1 MSLWILF
8 MSQHLSPPSA
18 LLDHHESQVA
28 WCAHSAHAVHQLGLV
43 LRFIAMTICLCH
55 GGICELSIRFFFCCS
70 WPCLVLIFSE
80 MQPADSSQPSVYTP
94 LSFCH
99 F

>member
-55 GGICELSIRFFFCCS
+55 GGICELSIRFFFLLLMALS
-70 WPCLVLIFSE
+70 GADIF
-80 MQPADSSQPSVYTP
+80 
-94 LSFCH
+94 
-99 F
+99 